1 MTHALHVWADNIP
14 VAVIEHEGR
23 DDQWGLRYAPP
34 WLADAQAFPLSPAL
48 PLRHAVHASATIKRF
63 IEHLLPEGRA
73 LDVVVAYKG
82 LTKTN
87 VFGLIW
93 ALGAETAGALRFTGD
108 AATAATDATT
118 KASTPR
124 EIPLSELDDRI
135 AQRDEAALKALYDL
149 TSRKLYGLSLRV
161 VRSSERAEDVLQ
173 ESFMQVWRNAAD
185 YRASLSPPMAWLG
198 MIVRSR
204 SLDCLRRRAA
214 ERSHLTD
221 ELDDTLAD
229 TLQGDSPDPLDTS
242 LASQQAWALHQ
253 CLGKLEHKQREVVS
267 LAYLRDLSHS
277 ELSQQLQLPLGT
289 VKTWIRRGLD
299 QLRACMA
306 RFA

>member
-1 MTHALHVWADNIP
+1 MSADP
-14 VAVIEHEGR
+14 DRTLME
-23 DDQWGLRYAPP
+23 
-34 WLADAQAFPLSPAL
+34 
-48 PLRHAVHASATIKRF
+48 
-63 IEHLLPEGRA
+63 
-73 LDVVVAYKG
+73 
-82 LTKTN
+82 
-87 VFGLIW
+87 LI
-93 ALGAETAGALRFTGD
+93 
-108 AATAATDATT
+108 
-118 KASTPR
+118 
-124 EIPLSELDDRI
+124 DRI

-149 TSRKLYGLSLRV
+149 TSRKLYGLSMRV
-161 VRSSERAEDVLQ
+161 VRSSEWAEDVLQ

-198 MIVRSR
+198 LIVRSR

-221 ELDDTLAD
+221 ELDDVMAETLE
-229 TLQGDSPDPLDTS
+229 GDSPDPLDTS

-277 ELSQQLQLPLGT
+277 ELAQQLQLPLGT